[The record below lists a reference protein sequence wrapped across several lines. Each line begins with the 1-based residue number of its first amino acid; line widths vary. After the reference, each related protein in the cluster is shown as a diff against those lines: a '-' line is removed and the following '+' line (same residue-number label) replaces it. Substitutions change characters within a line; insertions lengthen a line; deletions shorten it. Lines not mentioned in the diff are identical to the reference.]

1 MYPCAVST
9 TTVAIYTRMSQ
20 DGSGDGLGVQ
30 RQEEACRAFAAEHGW
45 AVEAVYRDNDISAT
59 TGKVRPGFEALLRD
73 KPAALVCW
81 HQDRLLRV
89 SKDLERILDAGITVH
104 QVTAGTLD
112 LATPTGRAVARTLTA
127 WSTFEGEHKAER
139 QRAANRQRAE
149 AGRVAGGGLRPFG
162 FEPDRRTIRESEAD
176 VIRQMVPR
184 FLAGESLS
192 SLATWLGD
200 SGVATVTGGEWR
212 TPTVRALLSNPRYA
226 GLRAYHG
233 EVLGTAEW
241 PAIITRAQHEGVLHA
256 FAARKMEGRR
266 APRRY
271 VLSGLLRCAKC
282 GGVMFSQPRS
292 DAFNQPRTYA
302 CRKGPD
308 HNGCGGTRINAEPV
322 EEWITEAVLLRLDSP
337 AMHDAL
343 TGRSTQDGR
352 HAALVAELHADR
364 TQLEDLARLWADRT
378 ISAGEWK
385 AARSPIEARIR
396 STEQQLAMFSRTTAL
411 DGWVGN
417 GRALRDAWQSLNLT
431 RQAAIIRAVIDHI
444 TVGPGKPGGHGVDF
458 DRLTPTWSM

>member
-1 MYPCAVST
+1 MST
-9 TTVAIYTRMSQ
+9 PTVAIYTRMSQ
-20 DGSGDGLGVQ
+20 DDSGDGLGVQ
-30 RQEEACRAFAAEHGW
+30 RQEDACRAFAAEHGW
-45 AVEAVYRDNDISAT
+45 TVEAVYRDNDISAT

-73 KPAALVCW
+73 KPTALVCW

-89 SKDLERILDAGITVH
+89 SKDLERVLDAAITVH

-112 LATPTGRAVARTLTA
+112 LATPTGRAIARTLTA

-139 QRAANRQRAE
+139 QRASNRQRAE
-149 AGRVAGGGLRPFG
+149 AGKVAGGGLRPFG
-162 FEPDRRTIRESEAD
+162 FEPDRRTVRESEAE
-176 VIRQMVPR
+176 VIRQLVPR

-192 SLATWLGD
+192 SLATWLTE
-200 SGVATVTGGEWR
+200 SGISTVTGGEWR

-241 PAIITRAQHEGVLHA
+241 PAIISRPQHEQVLRT
-256 FAARKMEGRR
+256 FAARKMESRR
-266 APRRY
+266 TPRRY
-271 VLSGLLRCAKC
+271 VLSGLLRCVKC

-337 AMHDAL
+337 TMHDAL
-343 TGRSTQDGR
+343 TGQGAQDER
-352 HAALVAELHADR
+352 HAALITELQADR
-364 TQLEDLARLWADRT
+364 AQLDDLARLWADRS
-378 ISAGEWK
+378 ISAAEWK
-385 AARSPIEARIR
+385 AARGPIEARIR
-396 STEQQLAMFSRTTAL
+396 SAEQQLAAFTRTTAL
-411 DGWVGN
+411 DGWIGN
-417 GRALRDAWQSLNLT
+417 GSALRDAWESLNLT
-431 RQAAIIRAVIDHI
+431 RQAAIIRAVVDHI
-444 TVGPGKPGGHGVDF
+444 NVGPGKPGGHGIDF
-458 DRLTPTWSM
+458 DRLTPAWNC